1 MIMDI
6 IYEGFVGLGAIGKR
20 IRSYRKH
27 NGLKQGELAEKA
39 GIDTNNMSRIER
51 GVATPNLESLLK
63 ICNALGVTPNDLL
76 LESYDAPISNLSA
89 EVAEMLKDLTP
100 ENYRKIIEYIRFV
113 GQSK

>member
-39 GIDTNNMSRIER
+39 GIDTNN
-51 GVATPNLESLLK
+51 
-63 ICNALGVTPNDLL
+63 
-76 LESYDAPISNLSA
+76 NLSA